1 MGERG
6 FSISEL
12 LVSLLLMTVI
22 SMLFYQLF
30 IGTMGTNMMLESH
43 NDLATLGQRSVN
55 TIKEEILQSKV
66 LFQDD
71 TRGQGFLSKL
81 AVPSVHPVLNG
92 TLLPIIDDS
101 GTIKPDTST
110 RRTGNSLLLL
120 RELTPTSYWIDH
132 DADGGTADIEVL
144 VDLYSFEYV
153 YLSPNTSRSFKQ
165 QGHYLDLVRA
175 QSEEYASYV
184 QLAGLTPTAR
194 TALASQLS
202 NDGVGYAVDPW
213 KDVSQAFYAVESGG
227 ALNGPQNHTI
237 ALDEYES
244 LLPEF
249 RGGRVAGKMTYSVGI
264 QHDPPFPAADPVNLF
279 AQASG
284 DFPGGLEALIVGSTS
299 ARRVLVRLAL
309 YADYGNKINSH
320 VNVVTSTTSE
330 F

>member
-1 MGERG
+1 M
-6 FSISEL
+6 
-12 LVSLLLMTVI
+12 
-22 SMLFYQLF
+22 FYQLF

-55 TIKEEILQSKV
+55 TLKEEILQSKI

-81 AVPSVHPVLNG
+81 VLPSAYPVLSG
-92 TLLPIIDDS
+92 TLLPIIDES
-101 GTIKPDTST
+101 GTLEPDSTT

-120 RELTPTSYWIDH
+120 REQTPTSYWIDH

-153 YLSPNTSRSFKQ
+153 YLSPNTTRSFKQ

-175 QSEEYASYV
+175 QSEEYANYV

-194 TALASQLS
+194 AALATQLS
-202 NDGVGYAVDPW
+202 NDGVDYAVDPW
-213 KDVSQAFYAVESGG
+213 KDVTQSFYSVESGG
-227 ALNGPQNHTI
+227 TLNGPLTHNVT
-237 ALDEYES
+237 LDEYES

-249 RGGRVAGKMTYSVGI
+249 RGGRVSGKMTYSVGI
-264 QHDPPFPAADPVNLF
+264 QRDPPFHTADPVNLY
-279 AQASG
+279 AQPSG
-284 DFPGGLEALIVGSTS
+284 NFPGGLETLIVGSAS
-299 ARRVLVRLAL
+299 SRKVLVRLAL
-309 YADYGNKINSH
+309 HADYGDKINSH